1 MIYDL
6 ENNVTINAADLHEN
20 FKMLDKTIKIDTN
33 PIQIPKQSNYI
44 SMIRGYA
51 QFFMMEY
58 DVQKL
63 IDDRTQGFPIR
74 MKVFNNKLINLLI
87 AKNVSESRIENPIK
101 LKKHLKKIQKDFDD
115 EAEELY
121 KKLKDLVICVSRTNR
136 MPTV

>member
-1 MIYDL
+1 
-6 ENNVTINAADLHEN
+6 
-20 FKMLDKTIKIDTN
+20 
-33 PIQIPKQSNYI
+33 
-44 SMIRGYA
+44 
-51 QFFMMEY
+51 MMEY

>member
-58 DVQKL
+58 DV
-63 IDDRTQGFPIR
+63 
-74 MKVFNNKLINLLI
+74 
-87 AKNVSESRIENPIK
+87 
-101 LKKHLKKIQKDFDD
+101 
-115 EAEELY
+115 
-121 KKLKDLVICVSRTNR
+121 
-136 MPTV
+136 

>member
-63 IDDRTQGFPIR
+63 IEDRTQGFPIR